1 MRGMKLVISYLL
13 AWIVILAILL
23 FVNLIGLFPAWLA
36 QYALVYQC
44 AIISGTGGVIYCF
57 RGIYTNYCGIG
68 KEWDGTWDTWYYLRP
83 VVSLLM
89 GPVAYIFLNA
99 AGKILD
105 MEKIPGSS
113 PYGFL
118 VVAFIAGYNVDG
130 FLQKVERIALSQ
142 MGVKPTRVAVNKGTG
157 KEK

>member
-1 MRGMKLVISYLL
+1 MRGMKLVISYLF
-13 AWIVILAILL
+13 AWIAILATLL

-36 QYALVYQC
+36 QYALAYQC
-44 AIISGTGGVIYCF
+44 AIISGIGGMIYCF
-57 RGIYTNYCGIG
+57 RGIYTNYCVMG
-68 KEWDGTWDTWYYLRP
+68 KEWDCTWAVWYYLRP
-83 VVSLLM
+83 MVSLLM
-89 GPVAYIFLNA
+89 GPIAYIFLNA

-130 FLQKVERIALSQ
+130 FLQRVEQVALSAW
-142 MGVKPTRVAVNKGTG
+142 GVKFSRVSASKGE
-157 KEK
+157 EK